1 MSHAADHLEISW
13 NDIEVNWAILTMFD
27 NNAEPDVVF
36 LTCVATEDKFPLIQ
50 DQLNNLR
57 IE

>member
-1 MSHAADHLEISW
+1 
-13 NDIEVNWAILTMFD
+13 MFD

-57 IE
+57 IEWGIKLKIEI